1 MFNNVDEVSILSVQV
16 ESLKRMMDNLNYSN
30 RYVQN
35 IICDYCGGEHAYSE
49 CVIPVNFLKGRFV
62 IFNVV
67 RKFRVDF
74 KNFENIFVV
83 DKLFET

>member
-1 MFNNVDEVSILSVQV
+1 MWKFWG
-16 ESLKRMMDNLNYSN
+16 
-30 RYVQN
+30 QN
-35 IICDYCGGEHAYSE
+35 FYKGGRN
-49 CVIPVNFLKGRFV
+49 VIPVNFLKGRFV

-74 KNFENIFVV
+74 RNFENIFVV